1 MVAVRDAFARHLE
14 RLYACRACPNV
25 AGSPVTGAVR
35 GTRVML
41 VGQAPGPH
49 EAEHAKP
56 FAYTAGKR
64 MFGWFA
70 GALGMSEE
78 EFRERVY
85 IAAVI
90 RCFPGRDAKAGGDR
104 VPDAEEIARCGEHLD
119 REIALLGPKLVIAVG
134 TLAASVILSPEEGEG
149 SRRRGGGPSLSSAPL
164 RQLRTTVGRLHRA
177 KRAGRTFD
185 VVVLPHPSG
194 RSTWL
199 NQPENAELLRQ
210 SLELIRDHPA
220 FKKRTRRG

>member
-1 MVAVRDAFARHLE
+1 MVAARDAFARHLE

-25 AGSPVTGAVR
+25 AGLPVTGAVR
-35 GTRVML
+35 GARVML

-70 GALGMSEE
+70 DALGVSEE

-85 IAAVI
+85 ISAVI

-119 REIALLGPKLVIAVG
+119 REVMLLAPRLVIAVG
-134 TLAASVILSPEEGEG
+134 TLA
-149 SRRRGGGPSLSSAPL
+149 SA
-164 RQLRTTVGRLHRA
+164 QLVGISQLKDAVGRLHRA
-177 KRAGRTFD
+177 KRAGRKFD

-199 NQPENAELLRQ
+199 NKPENAALLRQ

-220 FKKRTRRG
+220 F